1 MDHIQV
7 NIDHLKNFISK
18 DQVYAF
24 RDEIKGHIDAIN
36 NKTGK
41 GKDFLGWAD
50 LPEHLD
56 DALLSAIEKSAQ
68 KLASCSEIVVVTG
81 IGGSYLGA
89 RAVIDA
95 LNKQFA
101 NIVPGDKPIILYA
114 GQNIG
119 EDYLTELLEVLNQK
133 DYSIVVISKSGTTT
147 EPAIAFRILKNHLE
161 AKYGREEAVS
171 RIVAITDKEKG
182 ALKEL
187 ANKEGYSTFI
197 VPDDVGGRYSVLT
210 PVGLLPIAAAGFNI
224 RELVRGAVDMRKLVL
239 NNTDMDSNPVM
250 LYAAARNA
258 LYRQG
263 KTIEIMVSYLPNLYY
278 LTEWW
283 KQLFGES
290 EGKENKGIFPAGVG
304 FTTDLHSMGQYIQEG
319 LRNIFE
325 TVISVEKTK
334 YSLLIPEDQLNADKL
349 NYLAGRNIDQVNK
362 MAELGTLIA
371 HVDGG
376 VPNIRLSIPE
386 VNEYYLGQLIYF
398 FEMSCAVS
406 GYILGVNPFDQPGV
420 EAYKKNMF
428 ALLGKPGFEKETE
441 AINKRI
447 KDD

>member
-1 MDHIQV
+1 MDHIRV
-7 NIDHLKNFISK
+7 NIDHLQNFISK
-18 DQVYAF
+18 EEVYAF
-24 RDEIKGHIDAIN
+24 SNEIKDHLKSLID
-36 NKTGK
+36 KTGK
-41 GKDFLGWAD
+41 GNDFLGWID
-50 LPEHLD
+50 LPAELD
-56 DALLSAIEKSAQ
+56 EAFLASVKASAEILSADSKI
-68 KLASCSEIVVVTG
+68 IVVIG

-95 LNKQFA
+95 LNHQFTA
-101 NIVPGDKPIILYA
+101 LLTGNHPLVVYA

-119 EDYLTELLEVLNQK
+119 EDYLTELMVVLDQN

-161 AKYGREEAVS
+161 AKYGKEESVK
-171 RIVAITDKEKG
+171 RIVAITDEEKG
-182 ALKEL
+182 ALKEV
-187 ANKEGYSTFI
+187 ANKEGYKTFI

-210 PVGLLPIAAAGFNI
+210 PVGLLPIATAGFDI
-224 RELVRGAVDMRKLVL
+224 SELVRGATDMRELVL
-239 NNTDMDSNPVM
+239 NNRNMDENPVM

-258 LYRQG
+258 LYRMG
-263 KTIEIMVSYLPNLYY
+263 KTTEIMVSYLPNLYY
-278 LTEWW
+278 MTEWW
-283 KQLFGES
+283 KQLYGES

-304 FTTDLHSMGQYIQEG
+304 FTTDLHSMGQYIQDG

-334 YSLLIPEDQLNADKL
+334 HALLIPEDDMNADKL
-349 NYLAGRNIDQVNK
+349 NYLAGRKLDQVNK

-376 VPNIRLSIPE
+376 VPNIRISMPE

-398 FEMSCAVS
+398 FEMGCAVS
-406 GYILGVNPFDQPGV
+406 GYILDVNPFDQPGV

-428 ALLGKPGFEKETE
+428 ALLGKPGFEKETA
-441 AINKRI
+441 AIKKRI
-447 KDD
+447 DE